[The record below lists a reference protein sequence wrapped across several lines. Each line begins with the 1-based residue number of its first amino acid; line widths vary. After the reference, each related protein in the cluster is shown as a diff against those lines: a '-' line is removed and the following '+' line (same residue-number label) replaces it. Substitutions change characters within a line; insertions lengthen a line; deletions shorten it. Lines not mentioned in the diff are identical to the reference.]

1 MLVPSIFLE
10 KIDDLHGDWSC
21 EQLRKMN
28 EDFVSAVES
37 AFELGLESRA
47 TAEASCLMN
56 GKQRTDEIT
65 IELAWRYLRSNMDAG
80 LDVSSAAIIA
90 RCPGVALE
98 RVRAGVRRRLM
109 ESVGS

>member
-1 MLVPSIFLE
+1 MLFVPFSF
-10 KIDDLHGDWSC
+10 DLDEQCGDWTR
-21 EQLRKMN
+21 EQLVQQN
-28 EDFVSAVES
+28 ERFVAAVER

>member
-1 MLVPSIFLE
+1 MS
-10 KIDDLHGDWSC
+10 
-21 EQLRKMN
+21 
-28 EDFVSAVES
+28 SAAIGPENNWCSKTNASLPRLS
-37 AFELGLESRA
+37 ALLSSGSSRA
-47 TAEASCLMN
+47 LRLRRHACLMN